1 MKEWR
6 RVIENGELAEQI
18 SKSDEEKQHIWSLF
32 FSDRFGGE
40 KEWETELEEV
50 LYNQL
55 KDLRH
60 KKPKPKD
67 AKARR
72 SQ

>member
-6 RVIENGELAEQI
+6 RVIENGELAEKI
-18 SKSDEEKQHIWSLF
+18 NKSDEEEQHIWSLF
-32 FSDRFGGE
+32 FDDQFSGE

-50 LYNQL
+50 LYKQL
-55 KDLRH
+55 EDLRQ
-60 KKPKPKD
+60 KKPKPKKV
-67 AKARR
+67 KARP